1 MATNYKFDLANIPG
15 AIVEKEGPRE
25 NNGMISPDT
34 DLEAL
39 LESAAQNAAGTQ
51 YGSGKQGSGNSGSA
65 DRSAD
70 NPDSY
75 GDESSAQ
82 PVGANNELLGEQKP
96 RVVSALRDLML
107 QFRSEGLVARRHE
120 VRRIK
125 QARLFWQGLQYSW
138 WNPNDMSWHLPYDPS
153 SDAEK
158 STEEMPR
165 YQFVTNLYQAF
176 GLSFIAL
183 ISQDTPATRFF
194 PQSAQI
200 DVDVAAARAASDV
213 AALVEQNNKVQQML
227 TGAGYFL
234 WTDGKIGGYVR
245 YVADAQRFGWHN
257 EDIIEEAT
265 VRFGEDA
272 YVCPKCH
279 AEVPADANA
288 LQMTTI
294 L

>member
-1 MATNYKFDLANIPG
+1 
-15 AIVEKEGPRE
+15 
-25 NNGMISPDT
+25 MISPDT

-39 LESAAQNAAGTQ
+39 WNLPRKMPRELSTDPENREAETPAPLIAARITRIPTAMNL
-51 YGSGKQGSGNSGSA
+51 
-65 DRSAD
+65 R
-70 NPDSY
+70 
-75 GDESSAQ
+75 AQ
-82 PVGANNELLGEQKP
+82 PVGANNELLGEQNP

-279 AEVPADANA
+279 AEVPADANGVRT
-288 LQMTTI
+288 MTTI